1 MPLPLLGCLRE
12 WLLVFGHVYP
22 DDLRTPFGFL
32 RTVYGVSTRGKYGVL
47 VHEFPEKAQERAL
60 RALWSPPTRPAR
72 GPQRGL
78 TVEAIVTAAID
89 LVEAEGLA
97 ALSMRQVAAR
107 LGVGTA
113 TLYTYLPGKAELTAL
128 MLDAVTGDGP
138 LPHEWPG
145 DWRAK
150 LTSWARDDWEAYR
163 RHPWILELSSAGVA
177 PGPNQLRWLDS
188 ALRSLDGTGLT
199 EAEKVAV
206 IESID
211 GYVRGLA
218 TLHQPPDG
226 TTTDGATATE
236 IERRNRLLREL
247 VDFTQYPALAQAIR
261 KGAVPYVKDQF
272 EFGLQRLLDGVA
284 ALIESRRA
292 GG

>member
-1 MPLPLLGCLRE
+1 M
-12 WLLVFGHVYP
+12 LVQ
-22 DDLRTPFGFL
+22 D
-32 RTVYGVSTRGKYGVL
+32 
-47 VHEFPEKAQERAL
+47 FPERAQERAL
-60 RALWSPPTRPAR
+60 RVLWSPPARPAR

-78 TVEAIVTAAID
+78 TVEAIVAAAIE
-89 LVEAEGLA
+89 LVEAEGVA
-97 ALSMRQVAAR
+97 ALSMRQVAAK

-128 MLDAVTGDGP
+128 MLDALVGDAP

-145 DWRAK
+145 DWREK
-150 LTSWARDDWEAYR
+150 LTRWARDDWEAYR
-163 RHPWILELSSAGVA
+163 RHPWILELSAAGAA

-188 ALRSLDGTGLT
+188 ALRTLDGTGLT

-211 GYVRGLA
+211 GYVWGLA
-218 TLHQPPDG
+218 TLHRPPG
-226 TTTDGATATE
+226 GAAAGPAAAE
-236 IERRNRLLREL
+236 EVERRNRLLREL
-247 VDFTQYPALAQAIR
+247 VDFSQYPALVRALQD
-261 KGAVPYVKDQF
+261 GAKPYAEDQF

-292 GG
+292 GTG